1 MLDYLYL
8 GHLTVNGVKQSDVT
22 NLIHAGDDDF
32 TRHLFKKITYF
43 MDTVVN
49 IEH

>member
-8 GHLTVNGVKQSDVT
+8 GHLTVNGVKNSDVT
-22 NLIHAGDDDF
+22 NLIHAGDDDL
-32 TRHLFKKITYF
+32 TRHLLKKITYF

>member
-8 GHLTVNGVKQSDVT
+8 GHLTVNGFKNSDDT
-22 NLIHAGDDDF
+22 NLIHAVDDDL
-32 TRHLFKKITYF
+32 TRHLLKKITYF